1 MHADQAL
8 GLDDAESGRTLR
20 EAPWAWKVRN
30 TAGDWFTAQ
39 RGSDKDH
46 RQELVPTG
54 EAGALH
60 PAFLFPDLASVT
72 IMRLLIRYFF
82 FCCFCFVLGRYET
95 RPEAIAQA
103 SLEHWEILFS

>member
-1 MHADQAL
+1 MWSCVLRAVHPAEHADQAL
-8 GLDDAESGRTLR
+8 GLDDAESGWMLR
-20 EAPWAWKVRN
+20 EAPRAWKVRN

-72 IMRLLIRYFF
+72 I
-82 FCCFCFVLGRYET
+82 V
-95 RPEAIAQA
+95 
-103 SLEHWEILFS
+103 